1 MVLGL
6 GLSLRE
12 GFLEEVIENNDRDFP
27 GGPMVKILCFQCRG
41 CGFNSWLGN

>member
-12 GFLEEVIENNDRDFP
+12 GFLEEVIENNDQDFP

-41 CGFNSWLGN
+41 CGINSWLGN